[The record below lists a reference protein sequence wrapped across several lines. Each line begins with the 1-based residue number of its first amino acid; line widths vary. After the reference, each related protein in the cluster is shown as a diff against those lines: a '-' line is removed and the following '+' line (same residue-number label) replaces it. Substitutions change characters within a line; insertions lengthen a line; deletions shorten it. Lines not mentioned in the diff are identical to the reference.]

1 MQEGK
6 LNLEIYLCWN
16 SLDVQRLF
24 EGYYEEVS
32 TMAFFS
38 ACFYSQF
45 MCEAKYAARAPLNL
59 LLAIQ
64 RTDGLKQFMPIVSRA
79 GLEQRER
86 HLCYLCPE
94 QAVFGIF
101 DDRICDEEKRAVV
114 DALMS
119 YIHQWQPGEI
129 LIDAVSDKKSKQTLM
144 HTDFFPARQGL
155 PASVTAFPPVMAHCL
170 A

>member
-1 MQEGK
+1 M
-6 LNLEIYLCWN
+6 NLEIMLCWN

-24 EGYYEEVS
+24 EGYYEEIS

-38 ACFYSQF
+38 SVYYAQF

-64 RTDGLKQFMPIVSRA
+64 RTDGLKQFMPNVSRA
-79 GLEQRER
+79 AIEQRER

-94 QAVFGIF
+94 QAVFGLF
-101 DDRICDEEKRAVV
+101 DDRVRDKEKRPMA
-114 DALMS
+114 DTLMS

-129 LIDAVSDKKSKQTLM
+129 LIDAVS
-144 HTDFFPARQGL
+144 
-155 PASVTAFPPVMAHCL
+155 
-170 A
+170 